1 MKTGR
6 RRSFWSLSPTAAAQ
20 SLERTCWLA
29 AAGLVLV
36 LALAPAPI
44 ANASARPP
52 TGVAP
57 EKVSVPFL
65 QRGCIDR
72 ILGQAPGMSEEAAV
86 EKINRRCGAPRLG
99 SPLPA
104 APGMLL
110 SCERPVGVRV
120 MPALKRVAIGRAP
133 V

>member
-6 RRSFWSLSPTAAAQ
+6 RRSFWSLSPTATAQ

-52 TGVAP
+52 SSVAP
-57 EKVSVPFL
+57 EKVSVLFL
-65 QRGCIDR
+65 QRRCIDR
-72 ILGQAPGMSEEAAV
+72 ILGHAQGMSEEAAV
-86 EKINRRCGAPRLG
+86 EEINRQCWAPRSG
-99 SPLPA
+99 GPSPA
-104 APGMLL
+104 APGMRL
-110 SCERPVGVRV
+110 SCERPVSVRV
-120 MPALKRVAIGRAP
+120 MPAVKRVAGCLGS
-133 V
+133 

>member
-20 SLERTCWLA
+20 GLERTCCLA

-52 TGVAP
+52 GGVAP
-57 EKVSVPFL
+57 EKVSILFL

-72 ILGQAPGMSEEAAV
+72 ILGQARGMSEEAAV
-86 EKINRRCGAPRLG
+86 EQINRQCWAPRSG
-99 SPLPA
+99 SPMRA
-104 APGMLL
+104 APGMPL
-110 SCERPVGVRV
+110 SCERPVSVRV
-120 MPALKRVAIGRAP
+120 MPALKRVAGCLGS
-133 V
+133 

>member
-29 AAGLVLV
+29 AVGLVLV

-44 ANASARPP
+44 ANASARPSS
-52 TGVAP
+52 GVAP
-57 EKVSVPFL
+57 EKVSVLFL
-65 QRGCIDR
+65 QRRCIDR

-86 EKINRRCGAPRLG
+86 EEINRQCWAPRSG
-99 SPLPA
+99 GASPA

-110 SCERPVGVRV
+110 SCERPVSVRV
-120 MPALKRVAIGRAP
+120 MPAVKRVAGCLGS
-133 V
+133 